1 MAAKDQFLSK
11 QKRFHPIS
19 LPQEFSDEE
28 MARDWTISEND
39 INEIN
44 KHRTG
49 YRLFIAIQLC
59 SVRLYGRFLREVND
73 LSPRIISYLNS
84 QLSLPPSLAVQSPD
98 RKATFTEYRKNIL
111 TYLGFR
117 KFNDSAQQQ
126 LQIWLE
132 EKAKQGILPNNL
144 FHQAEKY
151 LLASRTLLPGP
162 SVLERLIIHVCST
175 VHAQLFESIYQRL
188 SLDLQRAI
196 DDLLAVPKG
205 KQRSYFSQLKAY
217 PPAAKISS
225 LRSYLKRY
233 QTLLATGIGTLDTQ
247 LAEPAF
253 QDYLFKL
260 TKKYSAK
267 EIKRF
272 KKHKRY
278 ALMVCFLMEVRK
290 VLLDHL
296 VKMHDQYMMEIY
308 RQSKNAYEKKHR
320 VLRKRQKRAV
330 DMVLNT
336 TAFLLHWPDDKPFL
350 KQDLWQQV
358 DEAGLRTSL
367 DDLRVFKKLEER
379 GYGDLILAR
388 YPSLRKYFA
397 DFLHLPFAAEHGS
410 DPLLK
415 SIRLILQL
423 DANELKK
430 LPKDAPTAFV
440 PTELRRALRDD
451 AGNINRNAWEMG
463 LALAIKDALLSGD
476 LYLPQS
482 KQHVSFWNLMLN
494 DSRWRELKEDYHTD
508 LHLPRKQEAK
518 TKITQQFRENIIEA
532 QKMFALDKFA
542 EIQKGELKL
551 KRADKAQIPDSVI
564 RLQSVIDA
572 SMPSIRI
579 EQLLMEVDQLTHFS
593 QHFTPI

>member
-1 MAAKDQFLSK
+1 MTAKDQFLSK
-11 QKRFHPIS
+11 QKRYHPIS

-39 INEIN
+39 IDEIN
-44 KHRTG
+44 KHRTR

-59 SVRLYGRFLREVND
+59 SVRLFGRFLSSVND

-84 QLSLPPSLAVQSPD
+84 QLGLPPSLTVQAPD
-98 RKATFTEYRKNIL
+98 RKATYTEYRKNIL
-111 TYLGFR
+111 AHLGFR
-117 KFNDSAQQQ
+117 KFGDSAQQY
-126 LQIWLE
+126 LQIWLK

-162 SVLERLIIHVCST
+162 SVLERLVIHVCST
-175 VHAQLFESIYQRL
+175 AHAQLFESIYKRL
-188 SLDLQRAI
+188 SLDLEREI

-205 KQRSYFSQLKAY
+205 SRRSYFSQLKAY

-225 LRSYLKRY
+225 LRSYLNRY
-233 QTLLATGIGTLDTQ
+233 QTLLATGIDTLDSQ

-278 ALMVCFLMEVRK
+278 ALMICFLIEVRK

-308 RQSKNAYEKKHR
+308 RQSKNTYEKKHR
-320 VLRKRQKRAV
+320 ALRKRQKRAV

-336 TAFLLHWPDDKPFL
+336 TSFLLHLPDDKPIM
-350 KQDLWQQV
+350 KQDLWQQF
-358 DEAGLRTSL
+358 DEADLRTSL

-397 DFLHLPFAAEHGS
+397 DFLHLPFTAEHGS
-410 DPLLK
+410 DPLLR
-415 SIRLILQL
+415 SIHLVLQL

-440 PTELRRALRDD
+440 PKELRRALRDG
-451 AGNINRNAWEMG
+451 AGNINRNAWEMS
-463 LALAIKDALLSGD
+463 LAFAIKDALRSGD

-482 KQHVSFWNLMLN
+482 K
-494 DSRWRELKEDYHTD
+494 
-508 LHLPRKQEAK
+508 
-518 TKITQQFRENIIEA
+518 
-532 QKMFALDKFA
+532 
-542 EIQKGELKL
+542 
-551 KRADKAQIPDSVI
+551 
-564 RLQSVIDA
+564 
-572 SMPSIRI
+572 
-579 EQLLMEVDQLTHFS
+579 
-593 QHFTPI
+593 